1 MKKIKKKS
9 LTLIEIM
16 VVIALIGIIGSVL
29 GVNMKKSMDKAKV
42 FKSKAHAQ
50 KIEDA
55 LNIYYAENS
64 DSPDEIAASIK
75 SLIPNFQI
83 SYAPDFRQN
92 IANSWP
98 KSIDD
103 IHARNDWGWRPN
115 YDLQMMTTDI
125 LSNLKNVI

>member
-1 MKKIKKKS
+1 MKKIVKKS

-42 FKSKAHAQ
+42 FKAKAQAQ

-64 DSPDEIAASIK
+64 LQPKEVIEQADEILKDCGLFKDERDFKLDPYGKPIVIK
-75 SLIPNFQI
+75 FE
-83 SYAPDFRQN
+83 DGGFVC
-92 IANSWP
+92 
-98 KSIDD
+98 KS
-103 IHARNDWGWRPN
+103 
-115 YDLQMMTTDI
+115 
-125 LSNLKNVI
+125 SK

>member
-16 VVIALIGIIGSVL
+16 VVIALIGIIGSIV

-42 FKSKAHAQ
+42 FKAKAQAQ

-64 DSPDEIAASIK
+64 ISSDEVIAE
-75 SLIPNFQI
+75 
-83 SYAPDFRQN
+83 APR
-92 IANSWP
+92 
-98 KSIDD
+98 
-103 IHARNDWGWRPN
+103 
-115 YDLQMMTTDI
+115 I
-125 LSNLKNVI
+125 LSESGLFKDDKDLLKDPYGEPISVLFENGGFVCQLKERRN